1 MNKSDELDRLD
12 SLNKS
17 DELDKLDSLNKS
29 DKLDR
34 LDSLKKSDELDRLNS
49 LNISDELDKLDSLN
63 KSDELDRLDEG
74 ICKFYY
80 ELYAYN
86 SYLQYNIC
94 IHTLRGS
101 FKHVKCL
108 LQVGQELKVFYKIQ
122 ESNDV

>member
-1 MNKSDELDRLD
+1 MLDSLNKLHELDRLD

-17 DELDKLDSLNKS
+17 DELDKL
-29 DKLDR
+29 
-34 LDSLKKSDELDRLNS
+34 NS
-49 LNISDELDKLDSLN
+49 LNIPDELDKLDSLNIPDELDKLDSLN

-101 FKHVKCL
+101 IKHVKCL
-108 LQVGQELKVFYKIQ
+108 LQVGQELKVFYKIL